1 MEKNQERL
9 QVIENIKNAA
19 NNREFDKKVELND
32 PVITEEQRQE
42 RIVNFDTLR
51 KKPIN
56 KIKRKVARNMA
67 LNYAKMFNSDAE
79 IIGLENLE
87 SVKGGAIITS
97 NHFSVKDSTMI
108 FHTLKQIGKQNKL
121 NIIVEE
127 ENILMEGHFG
137 FILNNCGTI
146 PISQNKEYYNK
157 NFLPAVEK
165 LLQKNE
171 YVLVYPEEQMWF
183 NYKKP
188 RPCKI
193 GAYHLATKNNVPV
206 IPFFIEMR
214 EKDGFDQDGFKNIRY
229 IIHIMKPIYP
239 DTNKDLKTNKT
250 EMRDK
255 DYKLKVEAYEK
266 AYDKKLDYNF
276 EDWDIAGL
284 V

>member
-1 MEKNQERL
+1 MEKNKERL
-9 QVIENIKNAA
+9 QVIENIKEAA
-19 NNREFDKKVELND
+19 NNGKFDSKVELND

-42 RIVNFDTLR
+42 RIVNFDNLR
-51 KKPIN
+51 KNPIN
-56 KIKRKVARNMA
+56 KIKRKIARNMA

-79 IIGLENLE
+79 IIGLENIE
-87 SVKGGAIITS
+87 NIETGAIITS

-108 FHTLKQIGKQNKL
+108 FHALKQINKQNKL
-121 NIIVEE
+121 NIVVEE
-127 ENILMEGHFG
+127 ENILMDGHFG

-146 PISQNKEYYNK
+146 PISKNKEYYNN
-157 NFLPAVEK
+157 NFLPSIEK
-165 LLQKNE
+165 LLKKNQFI
-171 YVLVYPEEQMWF
+171 LIYPEEQMWF

-193 GAYHLATKNNVPV
+193 GAYHIATKNNVPV
-206 IPFFIEMR
+206 VPFFIEMR

-229 IIHIMKPIYP
+229 IIHIMQPIYP
-239 DTNKDLKTNKT
+239 DKSKDLKTNKT
-250 EMRDK
+250 EMRDE

-266 AYDKKLDYNF
+266 AYEKKLDYKF